1 MIVFRQDLE
10 ITGLTD
16 PNSTRCTIGSMT
28 SECTACK
35 SPLDNIFIGHGE
47 ATQVCLAAW
56 YWSWNIRHHDCYH
69 CVVSSTPRL
78 HSNLNA
84 WKLSKLALLIANLP
98 ASSDENTSYQITDN
112 VLVQLSNPENIQYS
126 VWVSYLELYNEN
138 VYDLLQPPPEQG
150 LLYFEY
156 FTIDIWHV

>member
-1 MIVFRQDLE
+1 MGRRRKFALPRDTDPGTYVIMIV
-10 ITGLTD
+10 ITA
-16 PNSTRCTIGSMT
+16 S
-28 SECTACK
+28 
-35 SPLDNIFIGHGE
+35 SPL
-47 ATQVCLAAW
+47 
-56 YWSWNIRHHDCYH
+56 
-69 CVVSSTPRL
+69 L

-156 FTIDIWHV
+156 FTIDI